1 MCLASSLRRRRCRY
15 SHLSLALSS
24 TLLAHILQLAQLERD
39 PALRRPRIATPVQVG
54 AGLPRRHGQPWL
66 GRPRL
71 AVGEGALSA
80 IPFSRRSGG
89 AGGGCA
95 RRRQCG
101 AILQPRLYI
110 YLREQVKSKSYSRQL
125 LISLV
130 MATCHGWRLLS
141 KMRPKPWL
149 AGRSY
154 AISYA
159 RRPQFAHT
167 IRNTQPHR
175 RKYACPKPLCPRRP
189 SS

>member
-24 TLLAHILQLAQLERD
+24 ALLAHILQLAQLERD

-89 AGGGCA
+89 AGGGAHGGGSVAPSCN
-95 RRRQCG
+95 
-101 AILQPRLYI
+101 LVYI
-110 YLREQVKSKSYSRQL
+110 YIFVNR
-125 LISLV
+125 
-130 MATCHGWRLLS
+130 
-141 KMRPKPWL
+141 
-149 AGRSY
+149 
-154 AISYA
+154 
-159 RRPQFAHT
+159 
-167 IRNTQPHR
+167 
-175 RKYACPKPLCPRRP
+175 
-189 SS
+189 